1 MNEQRTKAAAEPPL
15 DCRVMRLFPKIF
27 ERLRRLD
34 ELKTKCE
41 KIAEKW
47 RAMRLTNFG
56 KTGTELELMYYVLA
70 LEFHREKYWWMR
82 SLPALPHNGGG
93 QRSDD

>member
-1 MNEQRTKAAAEPPL
+1 MSFKEEFAALCEKYN
-15 DCRVMRLFPKIF
+15 VVF

-41 KIAEKW
+41 KIAEEW

-56 KTGTELELMYYVLA
+56 KTGTELELRYYVLT

-82 SLPALPHNGGG
+82 SLPALPHNA
-93 QRSDD
+93 